1 MVQQLSPDTAWSN
14 VSQSAVMPDWVGEGP
29 LAVVVVMGALVV
41 VVGFVVVVL
50 VVDPTRPNQVGDEQ
64 IGGKVREEKS
74 YLKHQHRH
82 SIQPE
87 GSDRMS
93 QQLGSNCRSRRG

>member
-41 VVGFVVVVL
+41 VVVFVVVVL
-50 VVDPTRPNQVGDEQ
+50 VVDPTRANQVGDEQ
-64 IGGKVREEKS
+64 IGGK
-74 YLKHQHRH
+74 
-82 SIQPE
+82 
-87 GSDRMS
+87 
-93 QQLGSNCRSRRG
+93 

>member
-1 MVQQLSPDTAWSN
+1 
-14 VSQSAVMPDWVGEGP
+14 
-29 LAVVVVMGALVV
+29 MGALVV

-64 IGGKVREEKS
+64 IGGKVRKEKS

>member
-1 MVQQLSPDTAWSN
+1 
-14 VSQSAVMPDWVGEGP
+14 
-29 LAVVVVMGALVV
+29 MGALVV

-93 QQLGSNCRSRRG
+93 QQLGSNCRSRRR